1 MGSHTDLSK
10 STKKIK
16 RKSFFL
22 YLGAS
27 ALGVYS
33 LTKFPFKFVQSK
45 FTSSGK
51 KNIKVKINPL
61 AVKRESAGIRK
72 NG

>member
-1 MGSHTDLSK
+1 MGSHTDLIK
-10 STKKIK
+10 PTKKIK

-45 FTSSGK
+45 LTSSGK
-51 KNIKVKINPL
+51 KGIEIKINPL
-61 AVKRESAGIRK
+61 AVKREPAGISK